1 MVRNR
6 TIWTG
11 CLEMAF
17 LNPDEWQPTD
27 GINLEDA
34 AERVVKSQT
43 NKSVIAGPGAGK
55 TELLAQR
62 AVFLLQTGLCKP
74 PQRILAI
81 SFKKDAAKTLKDRV
95 SSRCPAEQ
103 ASRFDSF
110 TFDAFAKSL
119 LDRFLALAPDWSR
132 PPRDYGIYFPSR
144 DEWLDFL
151 NGLEPPAELGGEA
164 AAQALRLN
172 QIEHWGPLPLEFGP
186 PADMRAW
193 VAREWWEHCLN
204 MPQARI
210 TFSMI
215 NRLAEAILAHNPG
228 VSRALRLTYSHV
240 FLDEFQDTTGPQYRL
255 TRRAFHGS
263 NAVMTAVGDT
273 KQRIMT
279 WAGAE
284 SEIFDWFD
292 EHFEAEREMLQMNHR
307 SNARIV
313 QIINDLVTEIE
324 PDAVQT
330 ICARAHD
337 DVPED
342 ASEFWIFTT
351 DDEESDKIAD
361 FIEDEIAGGRN
372 PDDFALLVRVRANEA
387 EDRLQPFF
395 ADRDIRLRN
404 EARSIAGTAIQ
415 ELLSDE
421 VVNLILGFI
430 RLALGVRGQEVYR
443 PVQEI
448 IGAILGTDF
457 DSPRDVKR
465 LDERSRHIV
474 AFVKQQTDAP
484 PADTDMEAL
493 VNGVI
498 EAIEERP
505 LRRVFR
511 QYEDDRYF
519 RQLLTSLSDFMTE
532 CAAEADDWK
541 TLIDAVEGKGQVRL
555 MTVHKSKGLEY
566 HTVIFVGLH
575 QEAFWAYQRNQ
586 EEETNAFFV
595 ALSRARERVYFT
607 QSRESGGTARIRG
620 LIDLLAQA
628 NVPIVEFEAEN

>member
-1 MVRNR
+1 MSLVH
-6 TIWTG
+6 
-11 CLEMAF
+11 
-17 LNPDEWQPTD
+17 PDDWRPTN

-34 AERVVKSQT
+34 AERVVKSQS

-62 AVFLLQTGLCKP
+62 ALFLLQTGLCKP

-95 SSRCPAEQ
+95 TSRCPTEQ

-119 LDRFLALAPDWSR
+119 LDRFLALAPEWCR
-132 PPRDYGIYFPSR
+132 PPRDYGIFFATR
-144 DEWLDFL
+144 DDWFDFL
-151 NGLEPPAELGGEA
+151 RGVEVPAELGGAA
-164 AAQALRLN
+164 AAQALTLN
-172 QIEHWGPLPLEFGP
+172 QIENWGPLPLE
-186 PADMRAW
+186 MRAPTNLMAW
-193 VAREWWEHCLN
+193 VARAWWEYCLN

-215 NRLAEAILAHNPG
+215 NRLADAILTHNPG
-228 VSRALRLTYSHV
+228 VVRALRLTYSYV
-240 FLDEFQDTTGPQYRL
+240 FLDEFQDTTKPQYRL
-255 TRRAFHGS
+255 TKRAFFES

-284 SEIFDWFD
+284 SEIFEWFD
-292 EHFEAEREMLQMNHR
+292 EAFGAEREMLQMNHR

-324 PDAVQT
+324 PDAVRT
-330 ICARAHD
+330 TCARAYD
-337 DVPED
+337 PVPED
-342 ASEFWIFTT
+342 AAEFWLFPN
-351 DDEESDKIAD
+351 DEEESAKIAD
-361 FIEDEIAGGRN
+361 FIEEEIACGLS

-387 EDRLQPFF
+387 EDRLRPFF
-395 ADRDIRLRN
+395 AESNIRLRN

-415 ELLSDE
+415 ELLADE
-421 VVNLILGFI
+421 LVNLVLGFI
-430 RLALGVRGQEVYR
+430 RLAVGVRGQEVYR

-448 IGAILGTDF
+448 IGAMLGTDF
-457 DSPRDVKR
+457 DNPRDVKR
-465 LDERSRHIV
+465 LDERSRQIV
-474 AFVKQQTDAP
+474 GFVKQATESPP
-484 PADTDMEAL
+484 PATDMAAL
-493 VNGVI
+493 VDGVI
-498 EAIEERP
+498 EGIEERP
-505 LRRVFR
+505 LRRIFR
-511 QYEDDRYF
+511 QYEDERYF
-519 RQLLTSLSDFMTE
+519 RKLLGSLAAFMTE
-532 CAAEADDWK
+532 CAVETEDWEA
-541 TLIDAVEGKGQVRL
+541 LIDAVEGKGQVRL

-575 QEAFWAYQRNQ
+575 QNAFWSYQNNQ

-607 QSRESGGTARIRG
+607 QSREGGGVARIRG
-620 LIDLLAQA
+620 LIDLLEAA
-628 NVPIVEFEAEN
+628 DVPAVEFRADQ

>member
-1 MVRNR
+1 
-6 TIWTG
+6 
-11 CLEMAF
+11 
-17 LNPDEWQPTD
+17 
-27 GINLEDA
+27 
-34 AERVVKSQT
+34 
-43 NKSVIAGPGAGK
+43 
-55 TELLAQR
+55 
-62 AVFLLQTGLCKP
+62 
-74 PQRILAI
+74 
-81 SFKKDAAKTLKDRV
+81 
-95 SSRCPAEQ
+95 
-103 ASRFDSF
+103 
-110 TFDAFAKSL
+110 
-119 LDRFLALAPDWSR
+119 
-132 PPRDYGIYFPSR
+132 
-144 DEWLDFL
+144 
-151 NGLEPPAELGGEA
+151 
-164 AAQALRLN
+164 
-172 QIEHWGPLPLEFGP
+172 
-186 PADMRAW
+186 
-193 VAREWWEHCLN
+193 
-204 MPQARI
+204 
-210 TFSMI
+210 
-215 NRLAEAILAHNPG
+215 
-228 VSRALRLTYSHV
+228 
-240 FLDEFQDTTGPQYRL
+240 
-255 TRRAFHGS
+255 
-263 NAVMTAVGDT
+263 MTAVGDT

-324 PDAVQT
+324 PDAVET
-330 ICARAHD
+330 ICARADD

-342 ASEFWIFTT
+342 ASEFWIFAT
-351 DDEESDKIAD
+351 DDEESEKIAD
-361 FIEDEIAGGRN
+361 FIEDEIAGGRS

-415 ELLSDE
+415 ELLADE

-457 DSPRDVKR
+457 ESPRDVKR
-465 LDERSRHIV
+465 LDERSRQIV
-474 AFVKQQTDAP
+474 GFLKQETAAP
-484 PADTDMEAL
+484 PADTNMEAL

-505 LRRVFR
+505 LRRIFR

-519 RQLLTSLSDFMTE
+519 RQILSSLSEFMTE
-532 CAAEADDWK
+532 SAAEVDDWR

-575 QEAFWAYQRNQ
+575 QNAFWAYQRNQ
-586 EEETNAFFV
+586 DEETNAFFV

-620 LIDLLAQA
+620 LVELLEAA
-628 NVPIVEFEAEN
+628 DVPAVEFADGD